1 MSKFQAISSLFIL
14 VFIIIF
20 VTYKIS
26 AFSSNHSTTNHST
39 SNRYIQVHLLGVND
53 FHGQL
58 NKYQMVS
65 GTMAGGAEYLSAHLK
80 KYKQENPNT
89 LLVHAGDMVGGSPPI
104 SSQFQDEPTIEF
116 LNLLHFDVGTPGN
129 HELDEGVN
137 EMKRLI
143 YGGFNKKTG
152 YFQGANTSYS
162 SANII
167 DRKSGTSVLPP
178 YVIKQIDGI
187 NIGFIGVVTEET
199 NLYVAPENRKE
210 VEITDEVSAI
220 NRTVKILKEKG
231 IKVIVVLAHDSAKSD
246 KAGANSSGAL
256 VEMAPKIDDEV
267 DVIFAGHSHGYAN
280 TVAAGKLIV
289 QAYSNGKAFSQ
300 VKLEIDPYTK
310 NIVKKQA
317 KIIVT
322 AHHHIKPDK
331 ETVALLDKYR
341 KRLGSHFNQVIGEMP
356 EEIRRNQDANGESPL
371 AKMIAE
377 SEREA
382 LGVDIAFV
390 HQGEMRKSLKKGE
403 ITVEDLYTGLPMGHS
418 VSKLILTGDQIK
430 LALEQQWA
438 KDYENRL
445 QTVGLT
451 YNWDPKAPI
460 GSRVVA
466 LKDMKGQE
474 IQASN
479 EYEVAVSNYLA
490 SGGDNFTAFEQG
502 RLVESGPQVVT
513 ALIRYI
519 QQKYPHEIFLPSL
532 KE

>member
-1 MSKFQAISSLFIL
+1 MSKFQAITSLFIL

-20 VTYKIS
+20 VTYKIT
-26 AFSSNHSTTNHST
+26 AFSSNHSTTNQ
-39 SNRYIQVHLLGVND
+39 SNRYIQLQLLGVND

-65 GTMAGGAEYLSAHLK
+65 GTKAGGAEYLAAYLK
-80 KYKQENPNT
+80 KYKQENTNT

-143 YGGFNKKTG
+143 HGGFNKKTG
-152 YFQGANTSYS
+152 YFQGANTAYS

-167 DRKSGTSVLPP
+167 DRKSGTPLLPP
-178 YVIKQIDGI
+178 YVIKQMDGI
-187 NIGFIGVVTEET
+187 DIGFIGVVTKET
-199 NLYVAPENRKE
+199 NMYVSPENRKE

-220 NRTVKILKEKG
+220 NRTVKLLKEKG
-231 IKVIVVLAHDSAKSD
+231 IEVIVVLAHDSAKSE
-246 KAGANSSGAL
+246 KAGANSTGAL

-267 DVIFAGHSHGYAN
+267 DVIFAGHSHEYAN

-300 VKLEIDPYTK
+300 VKLEIDPYSK
-310 NIVKKQA
+310 MIVKKQA
-317 KIIVT
+317 KIIAT
-322 AHHHIKPDK
+322 SHHHIKPDE
-331 ETVALLDKYR
+331 ETVALLNKYR
-341 KRLGSHFNQVIGEMP
+341 KRLGSNFNQVIGEMP
-356 EEIRRNQDANGESPL
+356 EEIKRNQDADGESPL

-382 LGVDIAFV
+382 MGVDIAFV
-390 HQGEMRKSLKKGE
+390 HQGEMRKSLKKGK
-403 ITVEDLYTGLPMGHS
+403 INVEDLYTNVPMGHN

-430 LALEQQWA
+430 LALEQQWT

-451 YNWDPKAPI
+451 YDWEAKAPI
-460 GSRVVA
+460 GRRVVV
-466 LKDMKGQE
+466 LKDKKGQE
-474 IQASN
+474 IQPNN

-513 ALIRYI
+513 ALIRHI
-519 QQKYPHEIFLPSL
+519 QQEYPSHSL

>member
-1 MSKFQAISSLFIL
+1 MSKFQAITSLFIL

-20 VTYKIS
+20 VTYKIT

-39 SNRYIQVHLLGVND
+39 SNRYIQLQLLGVND

-65 GTMAGGAEYLSAHLK
+65 GTMAGGAEYLAAYLK

-143 YGGFNKKTG
+143 HGGFNKKTG
-152 YFQGANTSYS
+152 YFRGANTAYS

-167 DRKSGTSVLPP
+167 DRKSGIPLLPP
-178 YVIKQIDGI
+178 YVIKQVDGI
-187 NIGFIGVVTEET
+187 DIGFIGVVTKET
-199 NLYVAPENRKE
+199 NMYVSPENRKE

-220 NRTVKILKEKG
+220 NRTVKILKDKG
-231 IKVIVVLAHDSAKSD
+231 IKVIVVLAHNSAKSE
-246 KAGANSSGAL
+246 KAGANSTGAL

-267 DVIFAGHSHGYAN
+267 DVIFAGHSHEYAN
-280 TVAAGKLIV
+280 TVAVGKLIV

-300 VKLEIDPYTK
+300 VNLEIDPHTK
-310 NIVKKQA
+310 IIVKKRA
-317 KIIVT
+317 KIIAT
-322 AHHHIKPDK
+322 SHHHIKPDE
-331 ETVALLDKYR
+331 ETVALLNKYR
-341 KRLGSHFNQVIGEMP
+341 KRLGSNFNQVIGEMP

-382 LGVDIAFV
+382 MGVDIAFV
-390 HQGEMRKSLKKGE
+390 HQGEMRKNFKKGK
-403 ITVEDLYTGLPMGHS
+403 ITVEDLYTNVPMGHS

-430 LALEQQWA
+430 LALEQQWT

-451 YNWDPKAPI
+451 YDWEAKAPI
-460 GSRVVA
+460 GSRIVV
-466 LKDMKGQE
+466 LKDKKGQV
-474 IQASN
+474 IQPNN

-513 ALIRYI
+513 ALIRHI
-519 QQKYPHEIFLPSL
+519 QQKYPPHSL

>member
-1 MSKFQAISSLFIL
+1 LSKFQAITSLFIL

-20 VTYKIS
+20 LTYKIT
-26 AFSSNHSTTNHST
+26 AFSSNQSTTNHST
-39 SNRYIQVHLLGVND
+39 SNRYIQLQLLGVND

-65 GTMAGGAEYLSAHLK
+65 GTMAGGAEYLAAYLK

-143 YGGFNKKTG
+143 HGGFNKKTG
-152 YFQGANTSYS
+152 YFQGANTAYS

-167 DRKSGTSVLPP
+167 DRKSGIPLLPP

-187 NIGFIGVVTEET
+187 NIGFIGVVTKET

-210 VEITDEVSAI
+210 VEITDEVTAI
-220 NRTVKILKEKG
+220 NRSVKILKEKG

-246 KAGANSSGAL
+246 KAGANTSGAL
-256 VEMAPKIDDEV
+256 VEMAPRIDDEV
-267 DVIFAGHSHGYAN
+267 DVIFAGHSHEYAN
-280 TVAAGKLIV
+280 TVVAGKLIV

-300 VKLEIDPYTK
+300 VNLEIDPHSK
-310 NIVKKQA
+310 IIVKKQA

-322 AHHHIKPDK
+322 SHHHIKPDK
-331 ETVALLDKYR
+331 ETVALLNKYR
-341 KRLGSHFNQVIGEMP
+341 KRLGSHFNQVIGQMP
-356 EEIRRNQDANGESPL
+356 EEIKRNQDANGESPL

-382 LGVDIAFV
+382 MGVDIAFV
-390 HQGEMRKSLKKGE
+390 HQGEMRKSFKKGE
-403 ITVEDLYTGLPMGHS
+403 VTVEDLYTVLPMGHS

-451 YNWDPKAPI
+451 YNWDPEAPI
-460 GSRVVA
+460 GNRIVA

-513 ALIRYI
+513 ALIHYI
-519 QQKYPHEIFLPSL
+519 QQKYPHEIFSPSL

>member
-1 MSKFQAISSLFIL
+1 M
-14 VFIIIF
+14 
-20 VTYKIS
+20 T
-26 AFSSNHSTTNHST
+26 
-39 SNRYIQVHLLGVND
+39 
-53 FHGQL
+53 
-58 NKYQMVS
+58 
-65 GTMAGGAEYLSAHLK
+65 GGAEYLAAHLK

-143 YGGFNKKTG
+143 HGGFNKKSG
-152 YFQGANTSYS
+152 YFQGANTAYS

-167 DRKSGTSVLPP
+167 DRKSGIPLLPP
-178 YVIKQIDGI
+178 YVIKQMDGI
-187 NIGFIGVVTEET
+187 DIGFIGVVTKET
-199 NLYVAPENRKE
+199 NMYVSPENRKE

-220 NRTVKILKEKG
+220 NRTVKILKDKG
-231 IKVIVVLAHDSAKSD
+231 IKVIVVLAHNSAKSE
-246 KAGANSSGAL
+246 KAGANSTGAL

-267 DVIFAGHSHGYAN
+267 DVIFAGHSHEYAN

-300 VKLEIDPYTK
+300 VNLEIDPHTK
-310 NIVKKQA
+310 IIVKKQA
-317 KIIVT
+317 KIIAT
-322 AHHHIKPDK
+322 SHHHIKPDE
-331 ETVALLDKYR
+331 ETVALLNKY
-341 KRLGSHFNQVIGEMP
+341 KKKLGNNFNQVIGEMP

-382 LGVDIAFV
+382 MGVDIAFV
-390 HQGEMRKSLKKGE
+390 HQGEMRKSLKKGK
-403 ITVEDLYTGLPMGHS
+403 ITVEDLYTNMPMGHS

-430 LALEQQWA
+430 LALEQQWT

-451 YNWDPKAPI
+451 YDWEAKAPI
-460 GSRVVA
+460 GSRIVV
-466 LKDMKGQE
+466 LKDKKGQV
-474 IQASN
+474 IQPNN

-513 ALIRYI
+513 ALIRHI
-519 QQKYPHEIFLPSL
+519 QQKYPPHSL

>member
-1 MSKFQAISSLFIL
+1 
-14 VFIIIF
+14 
-20 VTYKIS
+20 
-26 AFSSNHSTTNHST
+26 
-39 SNRYIQVHLLGVND
+39 
-53 FHGQL
+53 
-58 NKYQMVS
+58 
-65 GTMAGGAEYLSAHLK
+65 MAGGAEYLAAYLK
-80 KYKQENPNT
+80 KYKQENTNT

-143 YGGFNKKTG
+143 HGGFNKKTG
-152 YFQGANTSYS
+152 YFQGANTAYS

-167 DRKSGTSVLPP
+167 DRKSGIPLLPP
-178 YVIKQIDGI
+178 YVIKQMDGI
-187 NIGFIGVVTEET
+187 DIGFIGVVTKET
-199 NLYVAPENRKE
+199 NMYVSPEKRKE

-220 NRTVKILKEKG
+220 NRTVKILKDKG
-231 IKVIVVLAHDSAKSD
+231 IEVIVVLAHDSAKSD
-246 KAGANSSGAL
+246 KAGANSTGAL
-256 VEMAPKIDDEV
+256 VEVAPKIDDEV
-267 DVIFAGHSHGYAN
+267 DVIFAGHSHEYAN

-300 VKLEIDPYTK
+300 VKLEIDPHSK
-310 NIVKKQA
+310 MIVKKQA
-317 KIIVT
+317 KII
-322 AHHHIKPDK
+322 AASHHHIKPDE
-331 ETVALLDKYR
+331 ETVALLNKYR
-341 KRLGSHFNQVIGEMP
+341 KRLGSNFNQVIGKMP

-382 LGVDIAFV
+382 MGVDIAFV
-390 HQGEMRKSLKKGE
+390 HQGEMRKSLKKGK
-403 ITVEDLYTGLPMGHS
+403 ITVEDLYTNVPMGHN

-438 KDYENRL
+438 KDHENRL

-451 YNWDPKAPI
+451 YDWEAKAPI
-460 GSRVVA
+460 GSRVVV
-466 LKDMKGQE
+466 LKDKKGQE
-474 IQASN
+474 IQPSN

-513 ALIRYI
+513 ALIRHI
-519 QQKYPHEIFLPSL
+519 QQKYPSHSL

>member
-1 MSKFQAISSLFIL
+1 MSKFQAITSLFIL

-20 VTYKIS
+20 VTYKIT
-26 AFSSNHSTTNHST
+26 AFSSNHPTTNHST
-39 SNRYIQVHLLGVND
+39 SNRYIQLQLLGVND

-65 GTMAGGAEYLSAHLK
+65 GTMAGGAEYLAAYFK

-143 YGGFNKKTG
+143 HGGSNKKTG
-152 YFQGANTSYS
+152 YFQGANTAYS

-167 DRKSGTSVLPP
+167 DRKLGIPLLPP
-178 YVIKQIDGI
+178 YVIKKMDGI
-187 NIGFIGVVTEET
+187 DIGFIGVVTKET
-199 NLYVAPENRKE
+199 NMYVSPENRKE

-220 NRTVKILKEKG
+220 NRTVKLLKEKG

-246 KAGANSSGAL
+246 KAGANSIGAL

-267 DVIFAGHSHGYAN
+267 DVIFAGHSHEYAN

-300 VKLEIDPYTK
+300 VKLEIDPHSK
-310 NIVKKQA
+310 LIVKKQA
-317 KIIVT
+317 KIIAT
-322 AHHHIKPDK
+322 SHQHIKPDE
-331 ETVALLDKYR
+331 ETVALLNKYR
-341 KRLGSHFNQVIGEMP
+341 KRLGSKFNQVIGEMP

-382 LGVDIAFV
+382 MGVDIAFV
-390 HQGEMRKSLKKGE
+390 HQGEMRKSLKKGK
-403 ITVEDLYTGLPMGHS
+403 ITVEDLYTNVPMGHS
-418 VSKLILTGDQIK
+418 VSKLILTGEQIK
-430 LALEQQWA
+430 LALEQQWT
-438 KDYENRL
+438 KEYENRL

-451 YNWDPKAPI
+451 YDWEAKAPI
-460 GSRVVA
+460 GSRVVV
-466 LKDMKGQE
+466 LKDKKGQE
-474 IQASN
+474 IRPNN

-513 ALIRYI
+513 ALIRHI
-519 QQKYPHEIFLPSL
+519 QQKYPSHSL

>member
-1 MSKFQAISSLFIL
+1 
-14 VFIIIF
+14 
-20 VTYKIS
+20 
-26 AFSSNHSTTNHST
+26 
-39 SNRYIQVHLLGVND
+39 
-53 FHGQL
+53 
-58 NKYQMVS
+58 
-65 GTMAGGAEYLSAHLK
+65 MAGGAEYLAAYLK

-143 YGGFNKKTG
+143 HGGFNKKTG
-152 YFQGANTSYS
+152 YFQGANTAYS

-167 DRKSGTSVLPP
+167 DRKSGLPLLPP
-178 YVIKQIDGI
+178 YVIKQMDGI
-187 NIGFIGVVTEET
+187 DIGFIGVVTKET
-199 NLYVAPENRKE
+199 NMYVSPENRKE

-220 NRTVKILKEKG
+220 NRTVKILKDKG
-231 IKVIVVLAHDSAKSD
+231 IKVIVVLAHNSAKSE
-246 KAGANSSGAL
+246 KAGANSTGAL
-256 VEMAPKIDDEV
+256 MEMAPKIDDEV
-267 DVIFAGHSHGYAN
+267 DVIFAGHSHEYAN

-300 VKLEIDPYTK
+300 VNLEIDPHSK
-310 NIVKKQA
+310 IIVKKQA
-317 KIIVT
+317 KIIAT
-322 AHHHIKPDK
+322 SHQHIKPDE
-331 ETVALLDKYR
+331 ETVALLNKYR
-341 KRLGSHFNQVIGEMP
+341 KRLGSKFNQVIGEMP

-382 LGVDIAFV
+382 MGVDIAFV
-390 HQGEMRKSLKKGE
+390 HQGEMRKSLKKGK
-403 ITVEDLYTGLPMGHS
+403 ITVEDLYTNVPMGHS
-418 VSKLILTGDQIK
+418 VSKLILTGEQIK
-430 LALEQQWA
+430 LALEQQWT
-438 KDYENRL
+438 KEYENRL

-451 YNWDPKAPI
+451 YDWEAKAPI
-460 GSRVVA
+460 GSKVVV
-466 LKDMKGQE
+466 LKDKKGQE
-474 IQASN
+474 IQPNN

-513 ALIRYI
+513 ALIRHI
-519 QQKYPHEIFLPSL
+519 QQKYPPHSL

>member
-1 MSKFQAISSLFIL
+1 
-14 VFIIIF
+14 
-20 VTYKIS
+20 
-26 AFSSNHSTTNHST
+26 
-39 SNRYIQVHLLGVND
+39 
-53 FHGQL
+53 
-58 NKYQMVS
+58 
-65 GTMAGGAEYLSAHLK
+65 MAGGAEYLAAYLK

-143 YGGFNKKTG
+143 HGGFNKKTG
-152 YFQGANTSYS
+152 YFQGANTAYS

-167 DRKSGTSVLPP
+167 DRKSGLPLLPP
-178 YVIKQIDGI
+178 YVIKQMDGI
-187 NIGFIGVVTEET
+187 DIGFIGVVTKET
-199 NLYVAPENRKE
+199 NMYVSPENRKE

-220 NRTVKILKEKG
+220 NRTVKILKDKG
-231 IKVIVVLAHDSAKSD
+231 IKVIVVLAHNSAKSE
-246 KAGANSSGAL
+246 KAGANSTGAL
-256 VEMAPKIDDEV
+256 VDMAPKIDDEV
-267 DVIFAGHSHGYAN
+267 DVIFAGHSHEYAN

-289 QAYSNGKAFSQ
+289 QAYSNGNAFSQ
-300 VKLEIDPYTK
+300 VNLEIDPHTK
-310 NIVKKQA
+310 IIVKKQA
-317 KIIVT
+317 KIIAT
-322 AHHHIKPDK
+322 SHQHIKPDE
-331 ETVALLDKYR
+331 ETVALLNKYR
-341 KRLGSHFNQVIGEMP
+341 KRLGSKFNQVIGEMP

-382 LGVDIAFV
+382 MGVDIAFV
-390 HQGEMRKSLKKGE
+390 HQGEMRKSLKKGK
-403 ITVEDLYTGLPMGHS
+403 ITVEDLYTNVPMGHS
-418 VSKLILTGDQIK
+418 VSKLILTGEQIK
-430 LALEQQWA
+430 LALEQQWT

-451 YNWDPKAPI
+451 YDWEAKAPI
-460 GSRVVA
+460 GSRVVV
-466 LKDMKGQE
+466 LKDKKGQE
-474 IQASN
+474 IQPNN

-513 ALIRYI
+513 ALIRHI
-519 QQKYPHEIFLPSL
+519 QQKYPPHSL

>member
-1 MSKFQAISSLFIL
+1 MSKFQAITSLFIL

-20 VTYKIS
+20 VTYKIT

-39 SNRYIQVHLLGVND
+39 SNRYIQLQLLGVND

-65 GTMAGGAEYLSAHLK
+65 GTMTGGAEYLAAHLK

-143 YGGFNKKTG
+143 HGGFNKKSG
-152 YFQGANTSYS
+152 YFQGANTAYS

-167 DRKSGTSVLPP
+167 DRKSGIPLLPP
-178 YVIKQIDGI
+178 YVIKQMDGI
-187 NIGFIGVVTEET
+187 DIGFIGVVTKET
-199 NLYVAPENRKE
+199 NMYVSPENRKE

-220 NRTVKILKEKG
+220 NRTVKILKDKG
-231 IKVIVVLAHDSAKSD
+231 IKVIVVLAHNSAKSE
-246 KAGANSSGAL
+246 KAGANSTGAL

-267 DVIFAGHSHGYAN
+267 DVIFAGHSHEYAN

-300 VKLEIDPYTK
+300 VNLEIDPHTK
-310 NIVKKQA
+310 IIVKKQA
-317 KIIVT
+317 KIIAT
-322 AHHHIKPDK
+322 SHHHIKPDE
-331 ETVALLDKYR
+331 ETVALLNKY
-341 KRLGSHFNQVIGEMP
+341 KKKLGNNFNQVIGEMP

-382 LGVDIAFV
+382 MGVDIAFV
-390 HQGEMRKSLKKGE
+390 HQGEMRKSLKKGK
-403 ITVEDLYTGLPMGHS
+403 ITVEDLYTNMPMGHS

-430 LALEQQWA
+430 LALEQQWT

-451 YNWDPKAPI
+451 YDWEAKAPI
-460 GSRVVA
+460 GSRIVV
-466 LKDMKGQE
+466 LKDKKGQV
-474 IQASN
+474 IQPNN

-513 ALIRYI
+513 ALIRHI
-519 QQKYPHEIFLPSL
+519 QQKYPPHSL

>member
-1 MSKFQAISSLFIL
+1 MSKFQAITSLFIL

-20 VTYKIS
+20 VTYKIT
-26 AFSSNHSTTNHST
+26 AFSSNHSTSK
-39 SNRYIQVHLLGVND
+39 NRSIQLQLLGVND

-65 GTMAGGAEYLSAHLK
+65 GTMAGGAEYLAAYLK

-143 YGGFNKKTG
+143 HGGFNKKTG
-152 YFQGANTSYS
+152 YFQGANTAYS

-167 DRKSGTSVLPP
+167 DRKSGIPLLPP
-178 YVIKQIDGI
+178 YVIKQMDGI
-187 NIGFIGVVTEET
+187 NIGFIGVVTKET
-199 NLYVAPENRKE
+199 NMYVSPENRKE

-220 NRTVKILKEKG
+220 NRTVKILKDKG
-231 IKVIVVLAHDSAKSD
+231 IKVIVVLAHNSAKSE
-246 KAGANSSGAL
+246 KAGANSTGAL

-267 DVIFAGHSHGYAN
+267 DVIFAGHSHEYAN

-300 VKLEIDPYTK
+300 VNLEIDPHTK
-310 NIVKKQA
+310 IIVKKQA
-317 KIIVT
+317 KIIAT
-322 AHHHIKPDK
+322 SHHHIKPDE
-331 ETVALLDKYR
+331 ETVALLNKYR
-341 KRLGSHFNQVIGEMP
+341 KKLGSNFNQVIGEMT

-382 LGVDIAFV
+382 MGVDIAFV
-390 HQGEMRKSLKKGE
+390 HQGEMRKSLKKGK
-403 ITVEDLYTGLPMGHS
+403 ITVEDLYTNVPMGHS
-418 VSKLILTGDQIK
+418 VSKLILTGEQIK
-430 LALEQQWA
+430 LALEQQWT

-451 YNWDPKAPI
+451 YDWEAKAPI
-460 GSRVVA
+460 GSRVVV
-466 LKDMKGQE
+466 LKDKKGQE
-474 IQASN
+474 IQPNN

-513 ALIRYI
+513 ALIRHI
-519 QQKYPHEIFLPSL
+519 QQKYPPHSL

>member
-1 MSKFQAISSLFIL
+1 MSKFQAITSLFIL

-20 VTYKIS
+20 VSYKIT

-39 SNRYIQVHLLGVND
+39 SNRYIQLQLLGVND

-65 GTMAGGAEYLSAHLK
+65 GTMAGGAEYLAAYLK

-143 YGGFNKKTG
+143 HGGFNKKTG
-152 YFQGANTSYS
+152 YFQGANTAYS

-167 DRKSGTSVLPP
+167 DRKSGLPLLPP
-178 YVIKQIDGI
+178 YVIKQMDGI
-187 NIGFIGVVTEET
+187 DIGFIGVVTKET
-199 NLYVAPENRKE
+199 NMYVSPENRKE

-220 NRTVKILKEKG
+220 NRTVKILKDKG
-231 IKVIVVLAHDSAKSD
+231 IKVIVVLAHNSAKSE
-246 KAGANSSGAL
+246 KAGANSTGAL
-256 VEMAPKIDDEV
+256 VDMAPKIDDEV
-267 DVIFAGHSHGYAN
+267 DVIFAGHSHEYAN

-289 QAYSNGKAFSQ
+289 QAYSNGNAFSQ
-300 VKLEIDPYTK
+300 VNLEIDPHTK
-310 NIVKKQA
+310 IIVKKQA
-317 KIIVT
+317 KIIAT
-322 AHHHIKPDK
+322 SHQHIKPDE
-331 ETVALLDKYR
+331 ETVALLNKYR
-341 KRLGSHFNQVIGEMP
+341 KRLGSKFNQVIGEMP

-382 LGVDIAFV
+382 MGVDIAFV
-390 HQGEMRKSLKKGE
+390 HQGEMRKSLKKGK
-403 ITVEDLYTGLPMGHS
+403 ITVEDLYTNVPMGHS
-418 VSKLILTGDQIK
+418 VSKLILTGEQIK
-430 LALEQQWA
+430 LALEQQWT

-451 YNWDPKAPI
+451 YDWEAKAPI
-460 GSRVVA
+460 GSRVVV
-466 LKDMKGQE
+466 LKDKKGQE
-474 IQASN
+474 IQPNN

-513 ALIRYI
+513 ALIRHI
-519 QQKYPHEIFLPSL
+519 QQKYPPHSL